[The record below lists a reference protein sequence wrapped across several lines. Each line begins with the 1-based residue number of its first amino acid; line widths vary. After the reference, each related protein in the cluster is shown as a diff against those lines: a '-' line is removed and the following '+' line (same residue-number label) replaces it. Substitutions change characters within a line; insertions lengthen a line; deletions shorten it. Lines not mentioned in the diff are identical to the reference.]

1 MEKSISPTG
10 SAELLDV
17 SGHLDNDPSAKRGRK
32 RGMYV
37 CVRVCV
43 CAACVMCMYSKLF
56 CLL

>member
-37 CVRVCV
+37 FVCVCV
-43 CAACVMCMYSKLF
+43 CACVVCMYSKLF